1 MGCAQSKNAR
11 REGLFTQQEQ
21 LVGNNNKVC
30 HTPKNE
36 PAQPTTSTMPSTRQ
50 SPPDPPTP
58 SRHSPPASRPSS
70 QHLPILEGMGSL
82 SEVWRMPT
90 QWDKFKQYL
99 ATLKEDE
106 DSDGKPLTM
115 ERYAIF
121 LELYAMLDQEY
132 NNGTDKERLAK
143 IVDEIAKHEEE
154 FFGRERFLR
163 CLDSATRKEILNN
176 IKQVKAGE
184 EKPGPLVFI
193 LIYPKIVDK
202 LGELLGSYQN
212 MVLEE
217 EGKNKEKR

>member
-1 MGCAQSKNAR
+1 M
-11 REGLFTQQEQ
+11 
-21 LVGNNNKVC
+21 
-30 HTPKNE
+30 PK
-36 PAQPTTSTMPSTRQ
+36 
-50 SPPDPPTP
+50 
-58 SRHSPPASRPSS
+58 
-70 QHLPILEGMGSL
+70 
-82 SEVWRMPT
+82 

-132 NNGTDKERLAK
+132 NEGAGKERLVK
-143 IVDEIAKHEEE
+143 VVDEIAKHEEE

-163 CLDSATRKEILNN
+163 CLDSATRREILNN
-176 IKQVKAGE
+176 VKQVKAGE

-202 LGELLGSYQN
+202 LGELLGNYQN

-217 EGKNKEKR
+217 ERKNKKK

>member
-1 MGCAQSKNAR
+1 MGCCHSKQER
-11 REGLFTQQEQ
+11 GRKGLFKQQQEF
-21 LVGNNNKVC
+21 LENNNKANNGQAANSQQ
-30 HTPKNE
+30 TLISPL
-36 PAQPTTSTMPSTRQ
+36 QPC
-50 SPPDPPTP
+50 PPTP

-82 SEVWRMPT
+82 SEVWTMPR

-121 LELYAMLDQEY
+121 LELYAMLDKEY
-132 NNGTDKERLAK
+132 NEGADKERLAN
-143 IVDEIAKHEEE
+143 IVDEIAEHEEE

-176 IKQVKAGE
+176 VKQVKAGE

-193 LIYPKIVDK
+193 LLYPKIVDK

-217 EGKNKEKR
+217 ERKNKKK